1 MKAFRSFTVRARL
14 PEPLVP
20 LQELAFNLRW
30 SWDERTRDVF
40 RWVDPHLWERTQHDP
55 VQVLSLVARERLE
68 ALSKDNAFMSF
79 LGEIHADL
87 RRYMSV
93 HRWFQNRGRSALA
106 KVAYFSPEFGI
117 AEALPQY
124 SGGLGILAGDHLKAA
139 SSLGVPMAGVGL
151 LYREGYFRQRL
162 NADGWQEE
170 RYPVMDPHAMA
181 LTPIEDARV
190 TVDLAGQV
198 LTARI
203 WVASVGRV
211 KLYLLDAN
219 IDENSDE
226 LRGVTDRL
234 YGGGTEHRLRQEIL
248 LGIGGVRALEAV
260 GEQPQIFHSNEGHAG
275 FLGLERIRQL
285 VTAHGLGFA
294 EAVEAARAGTIFTT
308 HTPVPAGIDRFPA
321 DLIDKYFSG
330 WAHECCVDIN
340 ELMAL
345 GHAPGEPHNAPF
357 NMAVMGLR
365 LASMSNGVA
374 ALHGHTSRSMFQGL
388 FAGVPLEEV
397 PIISV
402 TNGVHGRTWTSSA
415 MNDLFTK
422 YINPSWEEAGPSDWA
437 RVSEARDDELWRAR
451 EQGKEA
457 LVGYV
462 RAHLKAAL
470 LEKGVSPIDAAWAD
484 EVLDPTVLTIG
495 FARRFASYKRATLL
509 LSQPERLKALLLDSK
524 RPVQLIF
531 AGKAHPADDL
541 GKEMIRQIVQFARD
555 PELRHRMAFVEDYDI
570 AVARTLLQG
579 SDVWLNNP
587 RRPMEASGTSGE
599 KAALNGALNLSVL
612 DGWWDEMFDGKN
624 GWQIASAE
632 SYADVR
638 RDEVEANSLF
648 EILER
653 QVVPLYYDR
662 GGDRFPRQWVAR
674 IKDSLSSLGPR
685 VQASRMVRDYVRQM
699 YEPMAK
705 RAEVLGA
712 HEFARAKDLAAWKKR
727 IVEEWGKVSVVSVD
741 IDSTTLVTD
750 LGATRHA
757 TAEVLLG
764 DLSPAEVAVELL
776 HGPVSGGDEMSNW
789 EAIEKVRMELVGTAS
804 GPGLTVWEGSFVCD
818 TAGRH
823 GFTVRAVPAHP
834 DLTSFAEMGCVAWAK
849 SP

>member
-1 MKAFRSFTVRARL
+1 MRARL

-93 HRWFQNRGRSALA
+93 HRWFQNRGRSALV

-139 SSLGVPMAGVGL
+139 SSLGVPMVGVGL

-170 RYPVMDPHAMA
+170 RYPVMDPHAMP
-181 LTPIEDARV
+181 LQPIEDKRV
-190 TVDLAGQV
+190 TIDLAGQV
-198 LTARI
+198 LTTRI
-203 WVASVGRV
+203 WCAAGGRV

-219 IDENSDE
+219 VDENSDE

-248 LGIGGVRALEAV
+248 LGIGGVRALDAV
-260 GEQPQIFHSNEGHAG
+260 EEQGQIFHSNEGHAG

-285 VTAHGLGFA
+285 VTTHGLSFS
-294 EAVEAARAGTIFTT
+294 EAVEAARGGTIFTT

-321 DLIDKYFSG
+321 ELMEKYFSN
-330 WAHECCVDIN
+330 WAHDCGVDIN

-345 GHAPGEPHNAPF
+345 GHEPGQPPNAPF

-374 ALHGHTSRSMFQGL
+374 SLHGKTSRSMFESL
-388 FAGVPLEEV
+388 FPAVPLEEV
-397 PIISV
+397 PITSV
-402 TNGVHGRTWTSSA
+402 TNGIHGRTWASSA

-422 YINPSWEEAGPSDWA
+422 YINPSWEDAGPADWA
-437 RVSEARDDELWRAR
+437 RLNEARDDELWRAR

-462 RAHLKAAL
+462 RTHLKAAL
-470 LEKGVSPIDAAWAD
+470 LEKGMSPIDAAWAD
-484 EVLDPTVLTIG
+484 DVLDPTVLTIG

-509 LSQPERLKALLLDSK
+509 LSQPERLTALLLDPK

-555 PELRHRMAFVEDYDI
+555 PAVRHRMAFIEDYDI

-599 KAALNGALNLSVL
+599 KAALNGALNCSVL

-632 SYADVR
+632 SYADMR

-653 QVVPLYYDR
+653 QVVPLYYDQ

-674 IKDSLSSLGPR
+674 IKDSLISLGPR

-705 RAEVLGA
+705 RAEALSA

-727 IVEEWGKVSVVSVD
+727 IIEGWGKVSVVSVD
-741 IDSTTLVTD
+741 IDSTALVTD

-757 TAEVLLG
+757 TAEVILG
-764 DLSPAEVAVELL
+764 DLGPQEVAVELL

-789 EAIEKVRMELVGTAS
+789 DAVEKVRMELVDEGGVE
-804 GPGLTVWEGSFVCD
+804 GPSVWQGSFMCD

-823 GFTVRAVPAHP
+823 GFTVRVVPSHT
-834 DLTSFAEMGCVAWAK
+834 DLTTFAEMGCVAWAK
-849 SP
+849 SA

>member
-1 MKAFRSFTVRARL
+1 MRARL
-14 PEPLVP
+14 PEPLTP

-30 SWDERTRDVF
+30 SWDERTRDLF
-40 RWVDPHLWERTQHDP
+40 RWVDPDLWERTLHDP

-68 ALSKDNAFMSF
+68 ALAKDAAFMSF

-93 HRWFQNRGRSALA
+93 HRWFQNRGRSALV

-124 SGGLGILAGDHLKAA
+124 AGGLGMLAGDHLKAA
-139 SSLGVPMAGVGL
+139 SSLGVPLVGVGL

-181 LTPIEDARV
+181 LTPIEGTRV
-190 TVDLAGQV
+190 TMDVAGQT

-203 WVASVGRV
+203 WVANVGRV

-219 IDENSDE
+219 VDENSDE
-226 LRGVTDRL
+226 LRTVTGRL
-234 YGGGTEHRLRQEIL
+234 YGGGTEHRLLQEIL
-248 LGIGGVRALEAV
+248 LGIGGVRALDALNERAQV
-260 GEQPQIFHSNEGHAG
+260 FHSNEGHAG

-285 VTAHGLGFA
+285 VTTRGLSFR
-294 EAVEAARAGTIFTT
+294 EAVEATRAGTVFTT

-321 DLIDKYFSG
+321 ELIEKYFSG
-330 WAHECCVDIN
+330 WAHECGVDIA
-340 ELMAL
+340 ELLAL
-345 GHAPGEPHNAPF
+345 GHAPGEPPNAPF

-374 ALHGHTSRSMFQGL
+374 RLHGMTSRAMFRDL
-388 FAGVPLEEV
+388 FPGVPTDEV
-397 PIISV
+397 PIGSV
-402 TNGVHGRTWTSSA
+402 TNGVHGRTWISPP

-422 YINPSWEEAGPSDWA
+422 YINPSWEDAGAADWA
-437 RVSEARDDELWRAR
+437 RINEARDDELWRAR

-457 LVGYV
+457 LVGFA
-462 RAHLKAAL
+462 RSRLKAAL
-470 LEKGVSPIDAAWAD
+470 IDRGVSPIDGAWAD
-484 EVLDPTVLTIG
+484 DVLDPTLLTIG

-509 LSQPERLKALLLDSK
+509 LSQPERLRALLLDSK

-555 PELRHRMAFVEDYDI
+555 PLIRHRIAFIEDYDI
-570 AVARTLLQG
+570 SVARTLLQG
-579 SDVWLNNP
+579 CDVWLNNP
-587 RRPMEASGTSGE
+587 RRPMEASGTSGQ
-599 KAALNGALNLSVL
+599 KAALNGVLNCSVL

-632 SYADVR
+632 SYGDLQR

-653 QVVPLYYDR
+653 QIVPLYYDR

-685 VQASRMVRDYVRQM
+685 VQASRMVRDYVTQM
-699 YEPMAK
+699 YEPMAR
-705 RAEVLGA
+705 RAEALYA
-712 HEFARAKDLAAWKKR
+712 KEFAGAKELARWKSRVIDAWP
-727 IVEEWGKVSVVSVD
+727 KVSVLFVE
-741 IDSTTLVTD
+741 IDSDALVTD
-750 LGATRHA
+750 LGATRRA
-757 TAEVLLG
+757 IAGVSLG
-764 DLSPAEVAVELL
+764 DLGPEEVAVELI
-776 HGPVSGGDEMSNW
+776 HGAVTAGDEISRPQL
-789 EAIEKVRMELVGTAS
+789 VRMKLQGDGPDAGTT
-804 GPGLTVWEGSFVCD
+804 LWKGSFVCD
-818 TAGRH
+818 VAGRH
-823 GFTVRAVPAHP
+823 GFTVRVVPSHP
-834 DLTSFAEMGCVAWAK
+834 HLDQPAEMGCVAWAK
-849 SP
+849 SA